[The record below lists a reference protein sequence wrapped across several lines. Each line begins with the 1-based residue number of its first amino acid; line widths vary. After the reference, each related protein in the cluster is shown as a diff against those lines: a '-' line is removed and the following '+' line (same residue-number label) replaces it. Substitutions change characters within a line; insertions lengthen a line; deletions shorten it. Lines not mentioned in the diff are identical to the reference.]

1 MRITGMTCASCSNA
15 LEKALKALGGVQSAS
30 VALTLEQAEVTF
42 DPSLVTEVGFLDLHG
57 LLPLFSC
64 VSGALMRGSNPA
76 VSQQGAN
83 SNPPQQ
89 SPCCGSD
96 SALREATLYVMDIH
110 LVHTARRS
118 AIYQPC
124 LALQGPAPRRRA
136 C

>member
-42 DPSLVTEVGFLDLHG
+42 DPSLVTEVGFLGLRG

-64 VSGALMRGSNPA
+64 VSVVRGSKPA
-76 VSQQGAN
+76 VPQQGAN

-118 AIYQPC
+118 TVF
-124 LALQGPAPRRRA
+124 
-136 C
+136 